1 VVRACQRLGS
11 ARRVRYSGE
20 SKKTGPA
27 LANIIRDMMKAIASI
42 AATILL
48 IVLGVGGTCGWAAA
62 DFGKRFMIYD
72 SRFMNTKLVK
82 WCFGGLPLVNEID
95 KILGDKTYIVLLQ
108 NNTELRASG
117 GFMGSFVKLKTQNSK
132 LKTME
137 VEDIY
142 QPDGQVVGYVE
153 PPAPIKKA
161 FPFGSWKLRD
171 ANWDVDFSVAGEQIA
186 WFLEQGGEKV
196 DGIIAVNLSFV
207 NLLLGYLGEIKTVT
221 YDERVTAQNLAQ
233 LAQTYSEVNK
243 EKRDFLGAVG
253 AALFERIK
261 TIGPIGQMR
270 LIGLVYKELQKGQ
283 ILVWMKD
290 QELASSVQR
299 LGWDGGLGNYG
310 GDYLYIVESNL
321 GANKANC
328 CVTRSVKQTVNSL
341 SQSLRERL
349 TIKWENSSQF
359 ENPQPPV
366 FWGGNYINYVRVVI
380 PAAAQVKDA
389 EKYDIEERGRF
400 KIVGFWVTV
409 PAGGEATVQ
418 LEYKSVRAGER
429 EMLVRRQPGIESFPY
444 KLVVD
449 GKVIVATDI
458 DRDQEF
464 GVGSGQ

>member
-1 VVRACQRLGS
+1 
-11 ARRVRYSGE
+11 
-20 SKKTGPA
+20 
-27 LANIIRDMMKAIASI
+27 
-42 AATILL
+42 
-48 IVLGVGGTCGWAAA
+48 
-62 DFGKRFMIYD
+62 MIYD
-72 SRFMNTKLVK
+72 LGFMNTKLVK
-82 WCFGGLPLVNEID
+82 WCFGGLPLVSEMD
-95 KILGDKTYIVLLQ
+95 RLLGDKTYIVLLQ

-117 GFMGSFVKLKTQNSK
+117 GFMGSYAVLSTQRSVLKSVR
-132 LKTME
+132 

-142 QPDGQVVGYVE
+142 QPDGQVVGYIE
-153 PPAPIKKA
+153 PPAPIKRA

-196 DGIIAVNLSFV
+196 DGVIAVNLSFV
-207 NLLLGYLGEIKTVT
+207 NSLLGYLGEIKTVT

-253 AALFERIK
+253 AALFEKIK
-261 TIGPIGQMR
+261 TIGPMGQMR
-270 LIGLVYKELQKGQ
+270 LIGLIYRELQKGQ

-299 LGWDGGLGNYG
+299 LGWGGTLGNYG

-328 CVTRSVKQTVNSL
+328 CVQRMITQDLQLDEHVI
-341 SQSLRERL
+341 REKL
-349 TIKWENSSQF
+349 TIQWKNTSEF
-359 ENPQPPV
+359 TDPKPPV

-380 PAAAQVKDA
+380 PATAQVKDA
-389 EKYDIEERGRF
+389 EKYDTEERGRF

-409 PAGGEATVQ
+409 PAGSSAVAELSYEDTKRLSDEGYQ
-418 LEYKSVRAGER
+418 I
-429 EMLVRRQPGIESFPY
+429 LVRRQPGIESFPY

-449 GKVIVATDI
+449 GKIVVSESI
-458 DRDQEF
+458 DRDKEF
-464 GVGSGQ
+464 TIPHLFRSPLLN